1 MNTNLRQF
9 CLSAAIILGFAA
21 TTDAADFAPAVAE
34 YRAAHKEADRV
45 LEGHVWYPSLSQEP
59 ERLLKGSAVWR
70 DISGHLDAR
79 IAPGVFPVVM
89 MSHGMYGNSM
99 NQAWLAKRLA
109 ADGIIVVQPNHPGT
123 TSFGRDPDQARQ
135 LWLRATD
142 LSVSFDQLLT
152 DPRFADHMDPTR
164 VAAAGHSL
172 GGYTVM
178 AAAGAR
184 HDVAHFN
191 ESCADD
197 PARPDCA
204 ALEMWK
210 VGHSPDDLEDLQS
223 DRSDPRLRTVI
234 PLDLGGTQTFA
245 PDSLA
250 EIDIP
255 VLVLGSGRQD
265 MLDQTIESR
274 ALVANLPE
282 NLVTHVEVE
291 DAGHFD
297 FMGVCVEGGYELLKR
312 EEPGDE
318 IVCVKG
324 QDARIAQHDR
334 IYELIM
340 THLRATGVVAQH

>member
-1 MNTNLRQF
+1 MTRDLFNLTAS
-9 CLSAAIILGFAA
+9 LSFALIA
-21 TTDAADFAPAVAE
+21 LSPTLTEAQDHRPGVAE
-34 YRAAHKEADRV
+34 FQAAHPGGARALD
-45 LEGHVWYPSLSQEP
+45 GHVWYPTEA
-59 ERLLKGSAVWR
+59 EGDEKLLRGSAVWR
-70 DISGHLDAR
+70 DITGHLDAR

-89 MSHGMYGNSM
+89 ISHGMYGNSV

-109 ADGIIVVQPNHPGT
+109 AEGVISILPNHPGT

-164 VAAAGHSL
+164 VAATGHSL

-184 HDVAHFN
+184 HDAAHFAAGCVDAP
-191 ESCADD
+191 E
-197 PARPDCA
+197 RVDCDV
-204 ALEMWK
+204 LDGWK
-210 VGHSPDDLEDLQS
+210 VGHNADDLEMLQS
-223 DRSDPRLRTVI
+223 DRSDPRIRTVI
-234 PLDLGGTQTFA
+234 PLDLGGAQTFA
-245 PDSLA
+245 PASLQA
-250 EIDIP
+250 IDMP

-265 MLDQTIESR
+265 MLNQDVESR
-274 ALVANLPE
+274 ALAAALPDA
-282 NLVTHVEVE
+282 LVTHVEIE

-297 FMGVCVEGGYELLKR
+297 FMGACVEGGYEILKR

-324 QDARIAQHDR
+324 AEERVAQHDR
-334 IYELIM
+334 IFALILD
-340 THLRATGVVAQH
+340 HLRQTGVMP